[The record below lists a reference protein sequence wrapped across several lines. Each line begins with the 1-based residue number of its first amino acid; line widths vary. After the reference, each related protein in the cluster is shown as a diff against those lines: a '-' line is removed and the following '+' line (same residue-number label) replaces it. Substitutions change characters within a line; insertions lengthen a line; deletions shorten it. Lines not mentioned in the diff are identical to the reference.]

1 MTKDEIS
8 IIGKLVRDMYGTTIG
23 NVLGTLTH
31 IDGKIQTVG
40 IDCGSEGLKQIP
52 YEQLVLQGDVVIYIP
67 GWRIDAQKILREK
80 RLTLSRL
87 KALMDI
93 LSENDAMQS
102 DADVIHDTYKTK
114 LMELD
119 DADVIHD
126 TYKTKLME
134 LDEAESKVRD
144 ELSTRLEEL
153 DSQENVVKVMLFDAK
168 VQFKSEEITDS
179 TFETI
184 QKHCN
189 NLLERLSH
197 ERVEINNVQRRIE
210 ELSLESIELTQPKKE
225 MIQESAISYLGSS
238 GHTIT
243 EHANI
248 LPEPPIENSESPIQ
262 AFTEEQDEHED
273 SPESSESNCMSR
285 TECNN

>member
-1 MTKDEIS
+1 MPTDEVS
-8 IIGKLVRDMYGTTIG
+8 IIGKLVKDMYGTTIG

-87 KALMDI
+87 KALMAI
-93 LSENDAMQS
+93 ISENDAVQS
-102 DADVIHDTYKTK
+102 DADI
-114 LMELD
+114 
-119 DADVIHD
+119 IQD

-134 LDEAESKVRD
+134 LDEVESKVKD
-144 ELSTRLEEL
+144 ELTIRLEEL
-153 DSQENVVKVMLFDAK
+153 DGQEKIIKVMLFDAK
-168 VQFKSEEITDS
+168 VQFKSDEISDS
-179 TFETI
+179 VFETI

-197 ERVEINNVQRRIE
+197 ERVEVTSVQRHIE
-210 ELSLESIELTQPKKE
+210 ELSMKSIELTQQKKE
-225 MIQESAISYLGSS
+225 MIQESAVSYLDSS
-238 GHTIT
+238 GNALTGK
-243 EHANI
+243 EYV
-248 LPEPPIENSESPIQ
+248 LPQPPVENLESTPQIYAEQSDSQEEP
-262 AFTEEQDEHED
+262 
-273 SPESSESNCMSR
+273 SESNESNWMSR
-285 TECNN
+285 MEQNN

>member
-1 MTKDEIS
+1 MTKEEVS
-8 IIGKLVRDMYGTTIG
+8 IIGKPVKNMYGTIFG

-31 IDGKIQTVG
+31 IDGQIQTVG

-67 GWRIDAQKILREK
+67 GWRIDAQKILKEK

-87 KALMDI
+87 KALMGI
-93 LSENDAMQS
+93 MSEDDAQS
-102 DADVIHDTYKTK
+102 
-114 LMELD
+114 

-144 ELSTRLEEL
+144 ELSVRLEEL
-153 DSQENVVKVMLFDAK
+153 DSQERIIKVMMFDAK
-168 VQFKSEEITDS
+168 VQFKSEEISDS

-197 ERVEINNVQRRIE
+197 ERVEVGNVQRRLE

-243 EHANI
+243 EYTNI
-248 LPEPPIENSESPIQ
+248 LPEPPIENSESSIQ
-262 AFTEEQDEHED
+262 ASTEEQDEHED

>member
-1 MTKDEIS
+1 
-8 IIGKLVRDMYGTTIG
+8 MYGTTIG

-52 YEQLVLQGDVVIYIP
+52 YEQLVLQGDVVICIP
-67 GWRIDAQKILREK
+67 GWRIDTQKILREK

-119 DADVIHD
+119 
-126 TYKTKLME
+126 
-134 LDEAESKVRD
+134 EAESKVRD

-153 DSQENVVKVMLFDAK
+153 DSQENIVKVMLFDAK

-225 MIQESAISYLGSS
+225 MIQESAVSYLSSS

-243 EHANI
+243 EYTNI

-262 AFTEEQDEHED
+262 ASTEEQDEHED
-273 SPESSESNCMSR
+273 SPESI
-285 TECNN
+285 

>member
-1 MTKDEIS
+1 MTKDEVS
-8 IIGKLVRDMYGTTIG
+8 IIGKLVKDMYGTTIG

-52 YEQLVLQGDVVIYIP
+52 YEQLVLQGDIVIYIP
-67 GWRIDAQKILREK
+67 GWRIDAQKILKEK

-93 LSENDAMQS
+93 ISENDAMQS

-114 LMELD
+114 LMD
-119 DADVIHD
+119 
-126 TYKTKLME
+126 

-153 DSQENVVKVMLFDAK
+153 DSQEKVVKVMLFDAK
-168 VQFKSEEITDS
+168 VQFKSEEISDS

-189 NLLERLSH
+189 SLLERSSH

-225 MIQESAISYLGSS
+225 MIQESAVSYLSSS

-243 EHANI
+243 GHENV
-248 LPEPPIENSESPIQ
+248 LPEPPIENSESSIEAP
-262 AFTEEQDEHED
+262 AEEQGNHED
-273 SPESSESNCMSR
+273 SQQSNESDWMSR
-285 TECNN
+285 MEQNS

>member
-1 MTKDEIS
+1 MTKDEAS
-8 IIGKLVRDMYGTTIG
+8 IIGKLVKDMYGTTMG

-31 IDGKIQTVG
+31 IDGRVQTVG

-52 YEQLVLQGDVVIYIP
+52 YEQLVLQEDVVIYIP
-67 GWRIDAQKILREK
+67 GWRIDAQKIFREK
-80 RLTLSRL
+80 RLTLTRL
-87 KALMDI
+87 KALMSIITED
-93 LSENDAMQS
+93 NAVQS
-102 DADVIHDTYKTK
+102 DADI
-114 LMELD
+114 
-119 DADVIHD
+119 IHD

-144 ELSTRLEEL
+144 ELSRRLEEL
-153 DSQENVVKVMLFDAK
+153 DSQEKIIKVMLFDAK
-168 VQFKSEEITDS
+168 VQFKSEEISDS

-197 ERVEINNVQRRIE
+197 ERVEVNNVQRRIE

-243 EHANI
+243 EHENI

-262 AFTEEQDEHED
+262 ASTEEQDEHED

>member
-1 MTKDEIS
+1 MTKDEVS
-8 IIGKLVRDMYGTTIG
+8 IIGRLVKDMYGTTIG

-52 YEQLVLQGDVVIYIP
+52 YEQLVLQGDIVIYIP

-87 KALMDI
+87 KALMGI
-93 LSENDAMQS
+93 ISENDAMQS

-114 LMELD
+114 LMD
-119 DADVIHD
+119 
-126 TYKTKLME
+126 

-153 DSQENVVKVMLFDAK
+153 DSQEKVVKVMLFDAK
-168 VQFKSEEITDS
+168 VQFKSEEISDS

-189 NLLERLSH
+189 SLLERSSH

-238 GHTIT
+238 GNTIT
-243 EHANI
+243 GRENI

-262 AFTEEQDEHED
+262 ASTEEQDEHED
-273 SPESSESNCMSR
+273 SPESI
-285 TECNN
+285 

>member
-1 MTKDEIS
+1 MTKDEVS
-8 IIGKLVRDMYGTTIG
+8 IIGKLVKDMYGTTIG

-52 YEQLVLQGDVVIYIP
+52 YEQLVLQGDIVIYIP

-87 KALMDI
+87 KALMGI
-93 LSENDAMQS
+93 ISENDAMQS

-114 LMELD
+114 LMD
-119 DADVIHD
+119 
-126 TYKTKLME
+126 

-153 DSQENVVKVMLFDAK
+153 DSQEKVVKVMLFDAK
-168 VQFKSEEITDS
+168 VQFKSEEISDS

-189 NLLERLSH
+189 SLLERSSH

-225 MIQESAISYLGSS
+225 MVQESAISYLGSS

-248 LPEPPIENSESPIQ
+248 LPEPPTENSESPIQ
-262 AFTEEQDEHED
+262 ASTEEQDNHED

>member
-1 MTKDEIS
+1 MTKDEVS
-8 IIGKLVRDMYGTTIG
+8 IIGRLVKDMYGTTIG

-52 YEQLVLQGDVVIYIP
+52 YTQLVLQGDVVIYIP

-87 KALMDI
+87 KALMGI
-93 LSENDAMQS
+93 ISENDVMQS
-102 DADVIHDTYKTK
+102 
-114 LMELD
+114 

-153 DSQENVVKVMLFDAK
+153 DSQEKVVKVMLFDAK
-168 VQFKSEEITDS
+168 VQFKSEEISDS

-189 NLLERLSH
+189 SH

-262 AFTEEQDEHED
+262 ASTEEQDEHED

>member
-1 MTKDEIS
+1 MTKDEVS
-8 IIGKLVRDMYGTTIG
+8 IIGKLVKDMYGTTIG

-80 RLTLSRL
+80 KLTLSRL
-87 KALMDI
+87 KALMGI
-93 LSENDAMQS
+93 LSENDTMQS

-114 LMELD
+114 LMD
-119 DADVIHD
+119 
-126 TYKTKLME
+126 
-134 LDEAESKVRD
+134 LDETESKVRD

-153 DSQENVVKVMLFDAK
+153 DSQEKVVKVMLFDAK
-168 VQFKSEEITDS
+168 VQFKSEEISDS

-189 NLLERLSH
+189 SLLERSSH

-225 MIQESAISYLGSS
+225 MIQESAVSYLDSA
-238 GHTIT
+238 GHTFT
-243 EHANI
+243 EHENS
-248 LPEPPIENSESPIQ
+248 LPEPPIENSESYIE
-262 AFTEEQDEHED
+262 ASTEEQGNHED
-273 SPESSESNCMSR
+273 SSKSNESDCMSR

>member
-8 IIGKLVRDMYGTTIG
+8 IIGKPVKDMYGTTIG

-31 IDGKIQTVG
+31 IDGQIQTVG

-52 YEQLVLQGDVVIYIP
+52 YEQLVSQGNVVIYIP

-87 KALMDI
+87 KALMGI
-93 LSENDAMQS
+93 ISENDAVQS
-102 DADVIHDTYKTK
+102 DADI
-114 LMELD
+114 
-119 DADVIHD
+119 IQD

-134 LDEAESKVRD
+134 LDEAESKVKD

-153 DSQENVVKVMLFDAK
+153 DSQEKIIKVMLFDAK
-168 VQFKSEEITDS
+168 VQFKSDEISDS
-179 TFETI
+179 VFETI

-197 ERVEINNVQRRIE
+197 ERVEVTNVQRRIE
-210 ELSLESIELTQPKKE
+210 ELSMKSIELTQPKKE
-225 MIQESAISYLGSS
+225 MVEESAVSYLDSS
-238 GHTIT
+238 GNTLT
-243 EHANI
+243 GQEYV
-248 LPEPPIENSESPIQ
+248 LPKPPIENSEPSSQIY
-262 AFTEEQDEHED
+262 TEQSTGQE
-273 SPESSESNCMSR
+273 ESSESNESDWMSR
-285 TECNN
+285 MEQNN